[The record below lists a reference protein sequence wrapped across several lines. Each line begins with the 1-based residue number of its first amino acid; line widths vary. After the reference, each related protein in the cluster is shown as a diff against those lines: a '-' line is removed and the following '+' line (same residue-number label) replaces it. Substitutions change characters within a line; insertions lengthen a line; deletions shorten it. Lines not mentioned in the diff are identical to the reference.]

1 MLTTVSVHTDPIE
14 AHIVRGRLDA
24 EGIPAHVA
32 FQHHIWMKWSLSFAL
47 GQVRIQVPPSYV
59 RQSLA
64 VLADIRS
71 GKYSDVI
78 EAVHEGPFNIPC
90 PSCGSHETRVS
101 RWSGKLALLL
111 LFVLNLPVPYT
122 NHRWRCSA
130 CGHRWL
136 ARDGRPFSRYVYI
149 ISGAAVVGLASV
161 IYACLDYLCSVRFWV
176 QACYSY

>member
-1 MLTTVSVHTDPIE
+1 MLTTVSAYTDPIQ
-14 AHIVRGRLDA
+14 AHIVRGRLET

-32 FQHHIWMKWSLSFAL
+32 FQHHIWMNWSLSFAL

-64 VLADIRS
+64 VLADIRA
-71 GKYSDVI
+71 GKYSDVV
-78 EAVHEGPFNIPC
+78 ETEYEGPYNLPC
-90 PSCGSHETRVS
+90 PDCGSHETRVS

-111 LFVLNLPVPYT
+111 LFALLLPLPYS

-136 ARDGRPFSRYVYI
+136 ARDSRPYPQYLYVVG
-149 ISGAAVVGLASV
+149 GAAFMGLIFLV
-161 IYACLDYLCSVRFWV
+161 CTFLDYMCSVRFWV
-176 QACYSY
+176 QSCYSY